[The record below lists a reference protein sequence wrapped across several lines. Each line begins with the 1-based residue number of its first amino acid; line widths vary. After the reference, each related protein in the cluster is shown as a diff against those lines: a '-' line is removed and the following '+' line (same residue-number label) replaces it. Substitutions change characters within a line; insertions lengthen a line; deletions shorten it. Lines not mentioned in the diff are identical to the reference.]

1 MRARAGIGALVHRGM
16 FARSTALVH
25 RGVLARSMAL
35 VLRGVLARSMALALL
50 ASLAL
55 ASVFASAGCGEKI
68 TVPQAK
74 GIPSSS
80 LYLEKGQ
87 WDLTDPTDLIEA
99 AGKIFVTEGQPG
111 TLTKYNLKGALDKG
125 PVSGLANPTA
135 VCLDSL
141 ARTVV
146 VGESG
151 GDGIPLRLSFY
162 AQGDLAPLGTFDL
175 SGLAKSVAALAT
187 RGDLLYLADPDS
199 GAVLRFRWLDHLGGI
214 LQARGEVANSR
225 GSAESPQ
232 FVQRPVGLAF
242 DSAGMLLVCDAD
254 TTRNWV
260 IRFDPAPANG
270 DSTSTGQIVPFYPSN
285 CPTVDISAHVLGK
298 APGCGGMF
306 EPGPGSDAGEFDVP
320 YGVGIDREGRI
331 YVADSGN
338 GRGQRFTPN
347 GSFDLIFGNGAGG
360 AAPLQSPRKFAI
372 VHGVT
377 TRGGIQVEIS
387 GAILYVVDAAT
398 AQIRI
403 FEDKRWSDFKGG
415 S

>member
-1 MRARAGIGALVHRGM
+1 MSARRELPFFALVG
-16 FARSTALVH
+16 LV
-25 RGVLARSMAL
+25 
-35 VLRGVLARSMALALL
+35 ALAGLF
-50 ASLAL
+50 AL
-55 ASVFASAGCGEKI
+55 FGCGEKI
-68 TVPQAK
+68 TVPEAK

-80 LYLEKGQ
+80 IYLEKSQ

-111 TLTKYNLKGALDKG
+111 TLTKYNLKGLLDKG
-125 PVSGLANPTA
+125 PITGLANPTA

-141 ARTVV
+141 SRTVV

-151 GDGIPLRLSFY
+151 DGATLPQLSFFSQ
-162 AQGDLAPLGTFDL
+162 ADLSPLGSYDL
-175 SGLAKSVAALAT
+175 SGLAKSIAAIVT
-187 RGDLLYLADPDS
+187 RDDLLYLADPDS
-199 GAVLRFRWLDHLGGI
+199 GAVLRFRWLDHDLGL
-214 LQARGEVANSR
+214 LQPRGEVANSR

-260 IRFDPAPANG
+260 IRFDPTPTG
-270 DSTSTGQIVPFYPSN
+270 PDSTATGEIVPFYPTS

-298 APGCGGMF
+298 APGCGGLF
-306 EPGPGSDAGEFDVP
+306 EPGPGSDAGEFNAP

-338 GRGQRFTPN
+338 GRGQRFSPV
-347 GSFDLIFGNGAGG
+347 GSFDLLFGNGAGG
-360 AAPLQSPRKFAI
+360 SVPLGSPRKFAI
-372 VHGVT
+372 VHGIT

-387 GAILYVVDAAT
+387 GAILYVVDAAS
-398 AQIRI
+398 AQIRV

>member
-1 MRARAGIGALVHRGM
+1 MRRRGTIRRLETPRRTAPKQALATHLR
-16 FARSTALVH
+16 FAPQLLALP
-25 RGVLARSMAL
+25 
-35 VLRGVLARSMALALL
+35 ALL
-50 ASLAL
+50 AVLSLL
-55 ASVFASAGCGEKI
+55 TLSGCGEKI

-87 WDLTDPTDLIEA
+87 WDLTDPTDLLEA

-125 PVSGLANPTA
+125 PVPGLANPTA

-151 GDGIPLRLSFY
+151 GDGVPPRLSFF
-162 AQGDLAPLGTFDL
+162 AQGDLAPLGSYDL
-175 SGLAKSVAALAT
+175 SGLARSVAALVT
-187 RGDLLYLADPDS
+187 NEDFLYLADPDS
-199 GAVLRFRWLDHLGGI
+199 GAVLRFRWLDHEAGL
-214 LQARGEVANSR
+214 LQPRGEVSNSR

-242 DSAGMLLVCDAD
+242 DSAGMLLICDAD

-260 IRFDPAPANG
+260 IRFDPTPTGG
-270 DSTSTGQIVPFYPSN
+270 DSTSTGQIVPFYPTN

-298 APGCGGMF
+298 APGCGGIF
-306 EPGPGSDAGEFDVP
+306 EPGPGSDAGEFNKP

-338 GRGQRFTPN
+338 GRGQRFTPS
-347 GSFDLIFGNGAGG
+347 GSFDLMFGDGAGG
-360 AAPLQSPRKFAI
+360 SVPLGSPRKFAI

-387 GAILYVVDAAT
+387 GAILYVVDAES